1 MPGPPL
7 GRLRSSR
14 REARPLRWRRLTRL
28 AAVAWPLAALVVS
41 AATVDPTMAELRV
54 LKLDAATGQP
64 LQGAK
69 FEIHQDSQ
77 QGAVVATVTTGSA
90 GTATAT
96 VAADH
101 VYCLHETQAPP
112 GYLPAGDFCTSKLVA
127 STVTTVQV
135 ADAREAAGTLQVVKT
150 NPSGQTVTVAGARFD
165 VHQAT
170 LSGKVVAT
178 VTTGPSGTAT
188 APGLQ
193 PATYCVEETAAP
205 PGYQLAPQYTPS
217 QCVPVTGGTPAVVS
231 VADPPAATPAVAAAL
246 NPATY
251 CVEEIA
257 AAEGYQLAPA
267 YSPGACVSVTADTT
281 QGRSPTRVTVTDPP
295 APSPSPSST
304 SDAGTTTSSPAPGSG
319 ARVSSRPAST
329 FGFSPGTLSRLLIG
343 LGGLLLLVGV
353 VLTVVAIRRR
363 RSKPPAPP
371 PPTDYWYDST
381 IG

>member
-1 MPGPPL
+1 
-7 GRLRSSR
+7 
-14 REARPLRWRRLTRL
+14 
-28 AAVAWPLAALVVS
+28 VAWPLAALVVS

-231 VADPPAATPAVAAAL
+231 VADPPAATP
-246 NPATY
+246 T
-251 CVEEIA
+251 
-257 AAEGYQLAPA
+257 
-267 YSPGACVSVTADTT
+267 
-281 QGRSPTRVTVTDPP
+281 PTPT
-295 APSPSPSST
+295 PSPVGELQVIKVDT
-304 SDAGTTTSSPAPGSG
+304 SGQPITTSCAN
-319 ARVSSRPAST
+319 AKELAT
-329 FGFSPGTLSRLLIG
+329 GTI
-343 LGGLLLLVGV
+343 
-353 VLTVVAIRRR
+353 AKIR
-363 RSKPPAPP
+363 S
-371 PPTDYWYDST
+371 
-381 IG
+381 